1 MLVKE
6 ITDILNQFVSF
17 SDWRFAIGVRIRYNN
32 PTLIFQTYPERWLKY
47 YDAEALLLQDPTVI
61 WGMTNTGLVDWE
73 DLKAGDT
80 AGVFEKSKP
89 FGLRYGIAV
98 SVGDPSQRTLGFVS
112 SATSAFDDGQK
123 KWALEQINT
132 LHDMTDGIL
141 DAPETDLALLRN
153 INRDLAKYRSE

>member
-1 MLVKE
+1 MLIKE

-32 PTLIFQTYPERWLKY
+32 PTLIFQTYPDRWLKY

-61 WGMTNTGLVDWE
+61 WGMTNTGLVNWE

-80 AGVFEKSKP
+80 AGIFDKAKP

-112 SATSAFDDGQK
+112 SSTSAFDDDQK
-123 KWALEQINT
+123 AWAQKQIT
-132 LHDMTDGIL
+132 VLHGLTDGIL
-141 DAPETDLALLRN
+141 DMPESDLAMLRN

>member
-1 MLVKE
+1 MLVNE
-6 ITDILNQFVSF
+6 ITEILDQFVSF

-32 PTLIFQTYPERWLKY
+32 PTLIFQTYPEHWLKY

-80 AGVFEKSKP
+80 AGVFDKAKP

-112 SATSAFDDGQK
+112 SATSAFDDVQK
-123 KWALEQINT
+123 EWALKQINA
-132 LHDMTDGIL
+132 LHNLTDGIL
-141 DAPETDLALLRN
+141 DAPEAELTLLRN
-153 INRDLAKYRSE
+153 INRDLAQYRSE